1 MDSILVVDDEHAV
14 RELLY
19 SMLSRRHWVAT
30 AADADEAI
38 TMLGLAHYDIMVTDY
53 RMPGPDGLEL
63 IAEAT
68 TRWPELRAVL
78 LSGYIDDDVRE
89 RANVLGVTALVD
101 KPFDAAGFQA
111 KIEEI
116 LAEIRSSRREALPD
130 AAAG

>member
-1 MDSILVVDDEHAV
+1 MDSILVVDDEHAERV
-14 RELLY
+14 LLY

-30 AADADEAI
+30 AADA
-38 TMLGLAHYDIMVTDY
+38 
-53 RMPGPDGLEL
+53 EL